1 MREAHA
7 SRSPDAARSPILA
20 VVPRGT
26 LRYYSGM
33 GIYDRDYAQEPEPGY
48 HFGGPQTLTT
58 QLVLVTAG
66 VYLAQLFLGADL
78 TRFLSL
84 NSDWWRH
91 PWEAFR
97 LLTYGFL
104 HSPNAVQHIVFNM
117 FGLWMFGRDVEAR
130 YGRRQFLAFY
140 LTAIIFAG
148 VVWSIVGGLNAP
160 RQLLLGASG
169 GTTAVIILYCLNFP
183 HRTLLLHF
191 FIPVPAWVVGIIV
204 ILGVL
209 GGSFAGS
216 SADSEM
222 EVAFVAHLAG
232 AGFAFFYFRTRWNP
246 LESVL
251 GLAGGFSLPKR
262 SKLRVH
268 QPEEADENE
277 EAEVDRILRKISASG
292 QDSLTWKE
300 RRTLQR
306 ASQEFK
312 NRRH

>member
-1 MREAHA
+1 MREAYA
-7 SRSPDAARSPILA
+7 SRSPILA

-26 LRYYSGM
+26 VRYYSGM
-33 GIYDRDYAQEPEPGY
+33 GLYDRDYAQQPEPGY
-48 HFGGPQTLTT
+48 HVSGPKTITT
-58 QLVLVTAG
+58 TLVLITGA
-66 VYLAQLFLGADL
+66 VYLAQLFLGANFSQ
-78 TRFLSL
+78 FLSL
-84 NSDWWRH
+84 NSDWWKH

-104 HSPNAVQHIVFNM
+104 HSPDAVQHIAFNM
-117 FGLWMFGRDVEAR
+117 LGLWMFGRDVELR

-140 LTAIIFAG
+140 LMAIIFAG
-148 VVWSIVGGLNAP
+148 SVWSLAGGLSGP

-169 GTTAVIILYCLNFP
+169 GTTAVIILFCLTFP
-183 HRTLLLHF
+183 HRTLLVSFLF
-191 FIPVPAWVVGIIV
+191 PLPAWVVGILV
-204 ILGVL
+204 ILIDL
-209 GGSFAGS
+209 RNSFAGS
-216 SADSEM
+216 DPKDDVQ
-222 EVAFVAHLAG
+222 VAFVAHLAG
-232 AGFAFFYFRTRWNP
+232 AAFAFFYFRTRWNP

-251 GLAGGFSLPKR
+251 GLAGGISLPKR

-268 QPEEADENE
+268 QPEETDENE

>member
-1 MREAHA
+1 
-7 SRSPDAARSPILA
+7 
-20 VVPRGT
+20 
-26 LRYYSGM
+26 M
-33 GIYDRDYAQEPEPGY
+33 GLYDRDYAQESEPGY
-48 HFGGPQTLTT
+48 HLSGPQTITT
-58 QLVLVTAG
+58 LLVLITGG
-66 VYLAQLFLGADL
+66 VYLAQLFIGDRF
-78 TRFLSL
+78 TSFLSL

-104 HSPNAVQHIVFNM
+104 HSTDAIQHILFNM
-117 FGLWMFGRDVEAR
+117 FGLWMFGREVEYR

-140 LTAIIFAG
+140 LMAIIFAG
-148 VVWSIVGGLNAP
+148 VIWSLVGGLNAP

-169 GTTAVIILYCLNFP
+169 GTTAVIILYCLTFP

-191 FIPVPAWVVGIIV
+191 FIPVPAWVVGILV
-204 ILGVL
+204 ILGDL

-216 SADSEM
+216 GPDSEV

-232 AGFAFFYFRTRWNP
+232 AAFAFFYFRTRWNP
-246 LESVL
+246 LESLL
-251 GLAGGFSLPKR
+251 GLTGNFSLPKR
-262 SKLRVH
+262 TKLRVH
-268 QPEEADENE
+268 QPEVEDENN

>member
-1 MREAHA
+1 MQ
-7 SRSPDAARSPILA
+7 PARLFLA
-20 VVPRGT
+20 VVSRRT

-48 HFGGPQTLTT
+48 HFSGPQTLTT
-58 QLVLVTAG
+58 LLVLITGG
-66 VYLAQLFLGADL
+66 VYLAQIFLGDRF
-78 TRFLSL
+78 TGFLSL

-104 HSPNAVQHIVFNM
+104 HSPDAVQHIAFNM
-117 FGLWMFGRDVEAR
+117 LGLWMFGRDVESR

-140 LTAIIFAG
+140 LMAIIFAG
-148 VVWSIVGGLNAP
+148 TVWSLAGGINAP
-160 RQLLLGASG
+160 PKLLVGASG
-169 GTTAVIILYCLNFP
+169 GTTAVIILYCLTFP
-183 HRTLLLHF
+183 HRTLFVHF
-191 FIPVPAWVVGIIV
+191 FIPLPAWVVGILVIV
-204 ILGVL
+204 MDLSGSMGGSGL
-209 GGSFAGS
+209 GG
-216 SADSEM
+216 M
-222 EVAFVAHLAG
+222 EYVAFTAHLAG
-232 AGFAFFYFRTRWNP
+232 AAFAFFYFRTRWNP

-251 GLAGGFSLPKR
+251 GLAGGISLPKR

>member
-1 MREAHA
+1 
-7 SRSPDAARSPILA
+7 
-20 VVPRGT
+20 
-26 LRYYSGM
+26 M
-33 GIYDRDYAQEPEPGY
+33 GLYDRDYAQEPEPGY
-48 HFGGPQTLTT
+48 HISGPQTLTT
-58 QLVLVTAG
+58 QLVLITGG
-66 VYLAQLFLGADL
+66 VYLAQLFLGPN
-78 TRFLSL
+78 FSQFFSL

-104 HSPNAVQHIVFNM
+104 HSPDAIQHILFNM
-117 FGLWMFGRDVEAR
+117 FGLWMFGRDVEFR

-140 LTAIIFAG
+140 LAAIIFAG
-148 VVWSIVGGLNAP
+148 IVWSLAGGLSGP

-169 GTTAVIILYCLNFP
+169 GTTAVIILFCLTFP

-204 ILGVL
+204 ILGDL
-209 GGSFAGS
+209 GGSIAASGPS
-216 SADSEM
+216 SIGY
-222 EVAFVAHLAG
+222 VAFTAHLAG
-232 AGFAFFYFRTRWNP
+232 AAFAFFYFRTRWNP
-246 LESVL
+246 LESLL
-251 GLAGGFSLPKR
+251 GLTGNISLPKR
-262 SKLRVH
+262 TKLRVH
-268 QPEEADENE
+268 QPVDTDEND